1 MAERGRPR
9 GFDRDAALRRAM
21 VLFWQRGYEGVSMA
35 DLTAAIGVAAPSLY
49 AAFGSKEAL
58 FREAIELY
66 RATEGSATRRALECE
81 RTARGAIEA
90 MLRDNADAFTDPAL
104 PQGCF
109 VILGA
114 VNMAPEHAELGSH
127 LLEYR
132 RDTGRRILQR
142 LQQGAADGELPAGID
157 LEPLANFYSTVLSG
171 LSIQARDG
179 ASRAELHA
187 AIDVAMAAWDAMV
200 AKTAGGP
207 KPAAAASGG

>member
-21 VLFWQRGYEGVSMA
+21 MLFWQRGYEGVSMA

-66 RATEGSATRRALECE
+66 RATAGSATCRALECE
-81 RTARGAIEA
+81 RTARGAVEA

-104 PQGCF
+104 PHGCF

-114 VNMAPEHAELGSH
+114 INTAPEHAELGSH

-132 RDTGRRILQR
+132 RDTGRKVLDR
-142 LQQGAADGELPAGID
+142 LRQGVADGELPAGID
-157 LEPLANFYSTVLSG
+157 LEALANFCSTVLSG

-179 ASRAELHA
+179 ASRAELQA
-187 AIDVAMAAWDAMV
+187 AIDVTMAAWDAIV
-200 AKTAGGP
+200 AKAAVA
-207 KPAAAASGG
+207 KPAGAASDG